1 MSFDIQQA
9 PKKFDRWS
17 GNSQGQG
24 ESLKYIQPSGEH
36 GSQNLQ
42 VPIREEKLFSPG
54 YAEPLCVSHT
64 DTKMNIKG
72 NNYLYFLLLGDLI

>member
-1 MSFDIQQA
+1 MSFDIQA

-17 GNSQGQG
+17 GNSQGRG
-24 ESLKYIQPSGEH
+24 ESLKYNQPSGEH

-42 VPIREEKLFSPG
+42 LPIREEKLLSPG

-64 DTKMNIKG
+64 HTQK
-72 NNYLYFLLLGDLI
+72 